1 MPWIALPTSIASG
14 SLPVGDV
21 LTQAE
26 ECSKFC
32 LVGAGIEDRAH
43 RFDNLRED
51 LQPLPRARR
60 LLDKGLR
67 DVPRFMQSEHGQE
80 MKEDLPPRLLKVFGV
95 GLARS
100 QPFAKLFRELIAIL
114 CCPCP

>member
-1 MPWIALPTSIASG
+1 MRSLGVLSLADNAVDYFAECLESETTSNSRLSSLVVSPLVLIPDQRLLLSGTSAASG

-26 ECSKFC
+26 ELRKFC

-51 LQPLPRARR
+51 RQPLPRARR

-67 DVPRFMQSEHGQE
+67 
-80 MKEDLPPRLLKVFGV
+80 
-95 GLARS
+95 
-100 QPFAKLFRELIAIL
+100 
-114 CCPCP
+114 